1 MRIDEDTTVAL
12 LDYDGFVCK
21 AWYAALSSG
30 DMDIAIRILNDLTEA
45 AIKKAYEFDFD
56 NYNTE
61 GVRVI
66 KVLSGH
72 SWKKE
77 LYTDYK
83 AHRKKDPYILEL
95 RKWVKENVPDIV
107 IIEPLEADE
116 VITVIHQEIPE
127 NTIIFSDDKD
137 LHRIANLYCKV
148 NIDESIQYNGS
159 DDLYYEQ
166 YLTGD
171 KEDNV
176 KGIPKVGYKT
186 AEKMLEENGFN
197 FKGVIKSYY
206 QKGIS
211 KEECIKQLVLIN
223 PMMKS
228 LNAYPELFTELTERV
243 LSKREFNKA
252 PELTLGAFMSISAA
266 VNYFYNEFKKEEEQT
281 NERKEK

>member
-1 MRIDEDTTVAL
+1 MKIDENTIVAL

-30 DMDIAIRILNDLTEA
+30 DMDIAIRILNDLTET
-45 AIKKAYEFDFD
+45 AISKAYELSRESFDVFD
-56 NYNTE
+56 I
-61 GVRVI
+61 RVI

-83 AHRKKDPYILEL
+83 SHRKKDPYISEL
-95 RKWVKENVPDIV
+95 RKWVKENIPDIV
-107 IIEPLEADE
+107 VVEPLEADE
-116 VITVIHQEIPE
+116 VITAIHQEIPDS
-127 NTIIFSDDKD
+127 TIIFSDDKD

-148 NIDESIQYNGS
+148 NIDEQIQYNDN

-166 YLTGD
+166 YLAGD

-186 AEKMLEENGFN
+186 AEKLLEEYGFN
-197 FKGVIKSYY
+197 FEGVIKSYY
-206 QKGIS
+206 KKGIA

-228 LNAYPELFTELTERV
+228 LNAYPELFAELTDKV
-243 LSKREFNKA
+243 LSKQDFNKA
-252 PELTLGAFMSISAA
+252 PELTLGAYMSISAA
-266 VNYFYNEFKKEEEQT
+266 VNYFYNKFKKEEGQT
-281 NERKEK
+281 DERKEE